1 MTQFARQVKPGLVT
15 LIVQIPVEVKQ
26 GLVDIAAENET
37 TIRQV
42 AFEAFDDYIAKKRGL
57 ITERQARKNELI
69 QMLHREERERQAR
82 EREQREYETKFARR
96 EDEP

>member
-1 MTQFARQVKPGLVT
+1 MTQMAVTVKPGLVS
-15 LIVQIPVEVKQ
+15 LAVMISVQQKQ
-26 GLVDIAAENET
+26 ALTDIAIEDQKT
-37 TIRQV
+37 LRQV